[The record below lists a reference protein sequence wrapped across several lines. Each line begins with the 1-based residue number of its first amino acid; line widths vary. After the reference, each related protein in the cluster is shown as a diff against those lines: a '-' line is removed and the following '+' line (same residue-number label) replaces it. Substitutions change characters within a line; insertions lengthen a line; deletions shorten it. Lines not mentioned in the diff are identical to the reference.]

1 MQFKPLALDLDGTI
15 DEAPLFFRWLSE
27 NWPGKV
33 FILTYRSD
41 RTKAIQDLAKFKIHY
56 DELVLVSSFGQKA
69 EIIER
74 EGIVVYFDDQDEMTK
89 NVRDSTTVFKI
100 LNGGNFDFETRKW
113 LYSDET
119 GRRL

>member
-1 MQFKPLALDLDGTI
+1 VQFKPLALDLDGTI